1 MFFFN
6 FYQYL
11 YNSGHSTT
19 SFL

>member
-6 FYQYL
+6 SYQYL